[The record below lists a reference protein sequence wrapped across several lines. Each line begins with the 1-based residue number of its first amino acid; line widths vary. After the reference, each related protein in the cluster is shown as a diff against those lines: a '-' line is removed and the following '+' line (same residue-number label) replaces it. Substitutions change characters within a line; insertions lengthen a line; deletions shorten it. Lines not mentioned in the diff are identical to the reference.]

1 MPESNRHRSR
11 CEALNDEAEN
21 LHAIAKRLG
30 ESVVRF
36 EAYLETTAND
46 VMSAYSSSS
55 KEGGMEQCQELARKL
70 EDERELLI
78 TAWEQLEQEQRRLH
92 VRTRTTDQSVPSRS
106 SPTSTERNILP
117 PATPVQ
123 TSNDRSFSK
132 CVQFQQLQR
141 EIDRRVSSNH

>member
-1 MPESNRHRSR
+1 MPDSNRHKSR

-21 LHAIAKRLG
+21 LHEIAKRLA
-30 ESVVRF
+30 ESVIRF
-36 EAYLETTAND
+36 EAYLETSAND
-46 VMSAYSSSS
+46 VATAYSSLST
-55 KEGGMEQCQELARKL
+55 EGSLEQCQELARKL

-78 TAWEQLEQEQRRLH
+78 TAWELLEQEQRRLR
-92 VRTRTTDQSVPSRS
+92 VRTTTTDQRVPSRS

-123 TSNDRSFSK
+123 PSNDTSLSK

-141 EIDRRVSSNH
+141 EIDRRISNNH